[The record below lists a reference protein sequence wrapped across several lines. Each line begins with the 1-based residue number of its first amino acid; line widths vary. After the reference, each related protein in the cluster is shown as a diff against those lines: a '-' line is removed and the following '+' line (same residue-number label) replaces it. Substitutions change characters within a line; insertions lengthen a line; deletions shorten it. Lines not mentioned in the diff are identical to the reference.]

1 MVERSL
7 HMPEFIL
14 IDNFFFFLLKW
25 FPEYWKEFQAMYWYE
40 MYLSDCHV
48 SVFLF
53 KKIFLKFH
61 LKKNIE
67 HCQHQMSCNKLQQLS
82 FQEKKRKKNSILWHE
97 HKVCVFT
104 PIWVVNRSVKYLYT
118 RNGLNHWI
126 EYWILNFIFFAFPLD
141 MLSFSFLLLFQFL
154 FFFLFLI
161 FARECIYFGLW
172 QKINKNFFYDP

>member
-61 LKKNIE
+61 FKKNIANIR
-67 HCQHQMSCNKLQQLS
+67 CLAISCNS
-82 FQEKKRKKNSILWHE
+82 FLFKRKKEKKIQYSDMNI
-97 HKVCVFT
+97 KCVFLRQYELSIGQSNIYIPET
-104 PIWVVNRSVKYLYT
+104 DWIIE
-118 RNGLNHWI
+118 LNI
-126 EYWILNFIFFAFPLD
+126 EFWILL
-141 MLSFSFLLLFQFL
+141 
-154 FFFLFLI
+154 FFLFLLIRFRFLFSYCFNFFFFFI